1 VFPATCGISE
11 LPFVCKMSRKWI
23 FFLII
28 LYKAGILTIYSS
40 PACQTNDGSFCI
52 GSEPTAMP
60 VTGPDVGLIVGII
73 VIILVIIAVIGE

>member
-1 VFPATCGISE
+1 
-11 LPFVCKMSRKWI
+11 M
-23 FFLII
+23 
-28 LYKAGILTIYSS
+28 TIYSP